1 MATDQR
7 SKDGLSLFQERLW
20 LTDKMAS
27 GRSTQC
33 YQRCY
38 QLRGQLDH
46 EIFKM
51 AISKF
56 VGRHAILRSC
66 FVMEDGGLRRMP
78 CEPPLVRDF
87 DLSAMDEPKRSE
99 LVRKLATQLVE
110 QELDISRFAPVRFA
124 LVRLE
129 PEVTLFFVVS
139 HHIAFDAPSEAIL
152 TDEISELYNAEL
164 IGALSLL
171 DPNPV
176 QYSEYVAWQ
185 AANRDG
191 DTVRKGIE
199 FWRAEFGRPFPALHV
214 PAEHRPKAIGGE
226 QAEAECWI
234 RGTLD
239 QAKFSELRSAARG
252 YRSSPFA
259 LLLAAFAIALCR
271 YYSVLEIGIGTACS
285 DRIRKEFAR
294 SIGPMINTVLVR
306 LSLGADETVGEFV
319 ERAGKASQQAIAYQG
334 VPFEFAARERL
345 KNGEVSHMETFQA
358 LILHQSEVAPN
369 LRLVD
374 VEVELHLV
382 DPRPSD
388 AHVTLYTVQREG
400 GLDWMVHYDPQRF
413 SRAGGEHLAAKW
425 LEALDWIATS
435 PHDRVKLGDDGSVLD
450 LPRSPSN
457 SASVN

>member
-1 MATDQR
+1 MDR
-7 SKDGLSLFQERLW
+7 CSEGGLSLFQERLW
-20 LTDKMAS
+20 LTDKMAP

-33 YQRCY
+33 YRRCY

-46 EIFKM
+46 EIFKR

-66 FVMEDGGLRRMP
+66 FVMEDGGLQRML

-87 DLSAMDEPKRSE
+87 DLSAVDDLKRSE
-99 LVRKLATQLVE
+99 LVRKLAAQLVE
-110 QELDISRFAPVRFA
+110 QKLDIGRFAPVRFA
-124 LVRLE
+124 LVRLG
-129 PEVTLFFVVS
+129 PDVTLFFVVS

-152 TDEISELYNAEL
+152 TDEISELYNSEL
-164 IGALSLL
+164 MGSPSLL
-171 DPNPV
+171 DPAPA

-191 DTVRKGIE
+191 DIVRKGVE
-199 FWRAEFGRPFPALHV
+199 FWRAELGRPFPALRV
-214 PAEHRPKAIGGE
+214 PAGHQPQPIGGR

-234 RGTLD
+234 RGTLT
-239 QAKFSELRSAARG
+239 QAKVSELYSAARG

-271 YYSVLEIGIGTACS
+271 YYDVLEIGIGTACS

-294 SIGPMINTVLVR
+294 AIGPMINTVLVR
-306 LSLGADETVGEFV
+306 LSLGTGETVSEFV

-345 KNGEVSHMETFQA
+345 KSGEASPMETFQA
-358 LILHQSEVAPN
+358 LILHQSSVAPD
-369 LRLVD
+369 LRLLD
-374 VEVELHLV
+374 VEVERQLV

-400 GLDWMVHYDPQRF
+400 GLDWMVHYDPQRI
-413 SRAGGEHLAAKW
+413 SRAGGEQLAAQW
-425 LEALDWIATS
+425 LDALDWIATS
-435 PHDRVKLGDDGSVLD
+435 PHDHVKPQNDGLIPD
-450 LPRSPSN
+450 PPRSPPPP
-457 SASVN
+457 ASVN